1 MKYLELVKKHNEKE
15 KELEDLSEEMEK
27 AFVGYLAENKS
38 ETLKKLEDYFKTKIK
53 RICFLRYE
61 NDNRNYTNMVLIN
74 KDEEIIRVEI
84 NSSTYWE
91 WDDEENVLYEDDF
104 KRDDNYE
111 IFNILEDLFFSYPH
125 IKKEYV

>member
-1 MKYLELVKKHNEKE
+1 MKYLDLVKKYSEKE
-15 KELEDLSEEMEK
+15 QELENLGEEMEK
-27 AFVGYLAENKS
+27 TFLGYLVENKP
-38 ETLKKLEDYFKTKIK
+38 EILEKLECYFKLKIEW
-53 RICFLRYE
+53 ICFLKYE
-61 NDNRNYTNMVLIN
+61 DDNRNYVNMVLIN
-74 KDEEIIRVEI
+74 KDEKMIRVEI

-104 KRDDNYE
+104 KRDNNYE

>member
-104 KRDDNYE
+104 KRDNNYE